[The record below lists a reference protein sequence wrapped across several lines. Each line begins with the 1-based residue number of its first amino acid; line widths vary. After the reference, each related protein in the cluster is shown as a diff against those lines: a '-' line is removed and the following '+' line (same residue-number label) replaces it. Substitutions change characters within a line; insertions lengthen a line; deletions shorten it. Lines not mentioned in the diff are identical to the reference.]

1 MLLEDIFRE
10 NIFRKDIFPQKGRM
24 PDKLSLPGI
33 YYEKVINKSI
43 TLSLSFVLFLA
54 VSYDISIGE
63 RNV

>member
-1 MLLEDIFRE
+1 
-10 NIFRKDIFPQKGRM
+10 M

-43 TLSLSFVLFLA
+43 TLKLSLVLFLA
-54 VSYDISIGE
+54 VSYGISIGE